1 MISASAKNK
10 IIHLIGLIGS
20 QYDTECLAAAR
31 GIARILHSEKASFG
45 DLVTALGGSNE
56 DDSDWTRSVV
66 LARFEMLC
74 AQSEKMQGHE
84 YRFVWQVRDRML
96 ADQDY
101 ALSPKQAAWFAQLC
115 AKYLDEHRGH
125 PDV

>member
-1 MISASAKNK
+1 
-10 IIHLIGLIGS
+10 
-20 QYDTECLAAAR
+20 
-31 GIARILHSEKASFG
+31 
-45 DLVTALGGSNE
+45 
-56 DDSDWTRSVV
+56 
-66 LARFEMLC
+66 MLC